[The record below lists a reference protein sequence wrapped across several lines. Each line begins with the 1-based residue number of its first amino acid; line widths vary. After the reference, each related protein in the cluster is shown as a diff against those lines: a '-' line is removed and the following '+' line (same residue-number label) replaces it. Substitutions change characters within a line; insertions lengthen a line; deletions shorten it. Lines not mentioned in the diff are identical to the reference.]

1 MSLQPVG
8 EVDVVEVGGDDGD
21 AVAVLTGG
29 MALDGDLRVAGGRQL
44 EREAHIAAGSDEVA
58 ADDDDL
64 RMAVGSQHVVEEGVT
79 AMKGVAED
87 KDAGG
92 TMNGLR
98 RAVPCRDITA
108 CDDGLQLQRRH
119 ERGDGHGEAVALQ
132 AQLTGKTVGE
142 EGGKV
147 ERQEVVDL
155 QVVLVLHVHIVSKI
169 AVEIDRRGRGGSGQG
184 GMVEGDDLHLLPA
197 TQLAVHGDGACLTAG
212 GHGLLLMDEVG
223 PKGPRYVEVGLDE
236 ALAVGEETVEIAG
249 QELADIEQVAVDM
262 TEDGV
267 LGVVQ
272 ARLEDVADDVLKG
285 LGVVDAGEVDD
296 GLVGGGLARHL
307 TDELLGL
314 GIEGG
319 AGLHLGDLAEETD
332 DEPAHLALP
341 FIKMVVLLQFSCDT
355 GANGLSFAVKVVR
368 QAFNGVVH
376 ELGIA
381 ETQPF
386 EQFAQRRVHRL
397 ALVGLQPFGNLRH
410 QAARIG
416 KASRGIH
423 TRAEDNHHACGSLLV
438 KWDRRA
444 IVIVLYGLGGSGI
457 HLRVA
462 AVDVDVR
469 FRHYDA
475 ACVGI
480 LGYLDIYPWILCRLL
495 LDTWAFIL

>member
-1 MSLQPVG
+1 
-8 EVDVVEVGGDDGD
+8 
-21 AVAVLTGG
+21 
-29 MALDGDLRVAGGRQL
+29 
-44 EREAHIAAGSDEVA
+44 
-58 ADDDDL
+58 
-64 RMAVGSQHVVEEGVT
+64 
-79 AMKGVAED
+79 
-87 KDAGG
+87 
-92 TMNGLR
+92 
-98 RAVPCRDITA
+98 
-108 CDDGLQLQRRH
+108 
-119 ERGDGHGEAVALQ
+119 
-132 AQLTGKTVGE
+132 
-142 EGGKV
+142 
-147 ERQEVVDL
+147 
-155 QVVLVLHVHIVSKI
+155 
-169 AVEIDRRGRGGSGQG
+169 
-184 GMVEGDDLHLLPA
+184 
-197 TQLAVHGDGACLTAG
+197 
-212 GHGLLLMDEVG
+212 MDEVG
-223 PKGPRYVEVGLDE
+223 PEGPRYVEVGLDE

-249 QELADIEQVAVDM
+249 QELADVEQVAVAM

-272 ARLEDVADDVLKG
+272 ARLEDVADDVLEG

-319 AGLHLGDLAEETD
+319 TGLHLGDLTEETD
-332 DEPAHLALP
+332 DEPAHLALWL
-341 FIKMVVLLQFSCDT
+341 VEGTVLLQLTADAPAD
-355 GANGLSFAVKVVR
+355 GVALAVEVVGETLD
-368 QAFNGVVH
+368 GVVD
-376 ELGIA
+376 EPAVAEA
-381 ETQPF
+381 ETL
-386 EQFAQRRVHRL
+386 EVLAQGTVHRL
-397 ALVGLQPFGNLRH
+397 ALIGLQPFGNLRH

-423 TRAEDNHHACGSLLV
+423 TRAEDNHRACGSLLV

-475 ACVGI
+475 ACSGI

>member
-8 EVDVVEVGGDDGD
+8 EVEVVEVGGDDGD
-21 AVAVLTGG
+21 AVVVLTGG

-44 EREAHIAAGSDEVA
+44 EREAHIAAGSGEVA
-58 ADDDDL
+58 ADDDNL
-64 RMAVGSQHVVEEGVT
+64 RMAVGSQHVVEEGVA

-87 KDAGG
+87 DDAGG

-98 RAVPCRDITA
+98 RAVPCRDVTA

-142 EGGKV
+142 EGGEV

-155 QVVLVLHVHIVSKI
+155 QVVLVLHVHIVGEV

-184 GMVEGDDLHLLPA
+184 GVVEGDDLHLLPA

-212 GHGLLLMDEVG
+212 GHDLLLMDEVG
-223 PKGPRYVEVGLDE
+223 PEGPRYVEVGLDE
-236 ALAVGEETVEIAG
+236 ALAVGEESVEIAG
-249 QELADIEQVAVDM
+249 QELADVEQVAVDM

-285 LGVVDAGEVDD
+285 LGIVDPGEVDD

-332 DEPAHLALP
+332 DEPAHLALRL
-341 FIKMVVLLQFSCDT
+341 VEGAVLLQLTADAPAD
-355 GANGLSFAVKVVR
+355 GVALAVEVVGETLD
-368 QAFNGVVH
+368 GVVDKPAV
-376 ELGIA
+376 A
-381 ETQPF
+381 EA
-386 EQFAQRRVHRL
+386 EALEMLAQGTVHRL
-397 ALVGLQPFGNLRH
+397 ALIGGQPVGDPGH
-410 QAARIG
+410 QTAG
-416 KASRGIH
+416 RGEAGG
-423 TRAEDNHHACGSLLV
+423 TVDTAAEDDDGAGG
-438 KWDRRA
+438 RRLRKGDGRP
-444 IVIVLYGLGGSGI
+444 VIVDLHGLRGRGYD
-457 HLRVA
+457 LRMA
-462 AVDVDVR
+462 A
-469 FRHYDA
+469 
-475 ACVGI
+475 
-480 LGYLDIYPWILCRLL
+480 
-495 LDTWAFIL
+495 

>member
-1 MSLQPVG
+1 M
-8 EVDVVEVGGDDGD
+8 EVGGDDGD
-21 AVAVLTGG
+21 AVVVLTGG
-29 MALDGDLRVAGGRQL
+29 MALDGDLRVTGGRQL
-44 EREAHIAAGSDEVA
+44 EREAHIAAGSGEIA
-58 ADDDDL
+58 ADNDDL
-64 RMAVGSQHVVEEGVT
+64 RTAVGPQHVVEEGVA

-98 RAVPCRDITA
+98 RAVPCRDVTA

-155 QVVLVLHVHIVSKI
+155 QVVLVLHVHIVGEV

-197 TQLAVHGDGACLTAG
+197 TQLAVHRDGACQTAG

-223 PKGPRYVEVGLDE
+223 PEGPRYVEVGLDE

-249 QELADIEQVAVDM
+249 QELADVEQVAVDM

-272 ARLEDVADDVLKG
+272 ARLEDVADDVLEG

-296 GLVGGGLARHL
+296 GLIGGGLARHL

-332 DEPAHLALP
+332 DEPPHLALRL
-341 FIKMVVLLQFSCDT
+341 VEGAVLLQLTADAPAD
-355 GANGLSFAVKVVR
+355 GVALAVEVVGETLD
-368 QAFNGVVH
+368 GVVD
-376 ELGIA
+376 EPAVAEA
-381 ETQPF
+381 ETL
-386 EQFAQRRVHRL
+386 EVLAQGTVHRL
-397 ALVGLQPFGNLRH
+397 ALIGGQPVGDPGHQTAGRGEAGGSVDTAAEDDDGAGGRRLRKGDGRSYKNVGLLGLRGRGYDLRM
-410 QAARIG
+410 AA
-416 KASRGIH
+416 
-423 TRAEDNHHACGSLLV
+423 
-438 KWDRRA
+438 
-444 IVIVLYGLGGSGI
+444 
-457 HLRVA
+457 
-462 AVDVDVR
+462 
-469 FRHYDA
+469 
-475 ACVGI
+475 
-480 LGYLDIYPWILCRLL
+480 
-495 LDTWAFIL
+495 